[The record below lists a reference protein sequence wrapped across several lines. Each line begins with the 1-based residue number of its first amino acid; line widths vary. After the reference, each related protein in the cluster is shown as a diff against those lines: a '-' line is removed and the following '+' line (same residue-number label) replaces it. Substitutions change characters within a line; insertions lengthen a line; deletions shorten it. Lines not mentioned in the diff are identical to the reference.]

1 MESDSHKQYIINA
14 VRYIE
19 REFNISPSMMAV
31 DLGGSIYTPPL
42 TIDCFRPD
50 IYVNSPQVIIIGE
63 SKTDDDIDNKH
74 TTLQLISYIK
84 ELNAYQKE
92 KHLVMSSSIAAYST
106 LRNYIRRFRKANDVS
121 FITFHTVD
129 PIRKGEILL

>member
-19 REFNISPSMMAV
+19 RHFNISPDIMAI
-31 DLGGSIYTPPL
+31 DLGESIYTPPQ
-42 TIDCFRPD
+42 TIDSFRPD
-50 IYVNSPQVIIIGE
+50 IYVNSPHVIIIGE
-63 SKTDDDIDNKH
+63 SKTDDDIVNRH

-106 LRNYIRRFRKANDVS
+106 LRNFLRRFRKTNDVS

-129 PIRKGEILL
+129 PIRKGEILI